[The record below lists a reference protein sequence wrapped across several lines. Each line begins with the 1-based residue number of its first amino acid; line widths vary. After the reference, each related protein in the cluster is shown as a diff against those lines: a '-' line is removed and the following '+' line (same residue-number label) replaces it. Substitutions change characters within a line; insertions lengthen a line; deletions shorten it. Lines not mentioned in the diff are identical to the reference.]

1 MSIVDVTAP
10 QGGLVPGSAQQTI
23 TITFKLLN
31 NNEPDLNHDVAG
43 VDRATDDG
51 INFNFASYIVDVN
64 LTTSNDVINH
74 QLTTVT
80 EQLTGG
86 DLQTSVDGVESE
98 EFTIELTVHN
108 HELFFSIL
116 THYFSARTIYLN
128 VYSYQQLPVS
138 TQAHNDNTCRF
149 S

>member
-1 MSIVDVTAP
+1 MSIVDVSAP
-10 QGGLVPGSAQQTI
+10 DGALVPGVERRVVVK
-23 TITFKLLN
+23 FKLLN
-31 NNEPDLNHDVAG
+31 NNVPDLNNDVAG

-64 LTTSNDVINH
+64 LTASDDVISSY